1 MSENRLNKHCTAVT
15 TESYP
20 SRLSWTPIIVS
31 DSKGRYLKE
40 FSDHRD
46 ILFIHKGGWTSSQL
60 FSYLHKN
67 LCKLLQKYNRIC
79 LYVWVGTCD
88 FTEKHGR
95 LIRLRPKQSDVLEKL
110 CGNLR
115 GIQDICAK
123 THRIKLTFLQ
133 CPYYSIER
141 WNSFKGDNNS
151 ESYKADDQFLTS
163 QIDKLNDYVQDLNTS
178 LTSYSPK
185 LNQDL
190 VRSRK
195 GSRKRQRYS
204 LNFNLFKDGIHPD
217 RPLAKSWFTSIN
229 KKIRKD
235 CV

>member
-1 MSENRLNKHCTAVT
+1 M
-15 TESYP
+15 
-20 SRLSWTPIIVS
+20 SWTPIVVS

-40 FSDHRD
+40 FTDHRD

-67 LCKLLQKYNRIC
+67 LRKLLQKYNRIS
-79 LYVWVGTCD
+79 LYIWVGTCD

-95 LIRLRPKQSDVLEKL
+95 LIPLRPKQSDVLEKL

-115 GIQDICAK
+115 GIQDICAR

-141 WNSFKGDNNS
+141 WNSSRGDNHS
-151 ESYKADDQFLTS
+151 ESYKADGQFLTS
-163 QIDKLNDYVQDLNTS
+163 QIDKLNGYIQDLNTS
-178 LTSYSPK
+178 LNSYSPK

-195 GSRKRQRYS
+195 GYGKRQRYS

-217 RPLAKSWFTSIN
+217 RPLAKSWFTSI
-229 KKIRKD
+229 KKKVMKD
-235 CV
+235 CD